1 MIYVRNDV
9 EVKVKPTRAFV
20 RDFSQE
26 SLMDYLNDPNSF
38 DHLRSASLE
47 GFYEFAVL
55 VGDKVVKHGT
65 CEGFQSAYDA
75 ANHVHDEYE
84 KTVSENGS

>member
-47 GFYEFAVL
+47 GFYEFAL
-55 VGDKVVKHGT
+55 
-65 CEGFQSAYDA
+65 A
-75 ANHVHDEYE
+75 
-84 KTVSENGS
+84 